1 MSSDPITS
9 FWIPLLL
16 GVAFLLLSFALPV
29 LGAALPKWTAPA
41 GVVAGLSLLAWAGAW
56 AYRKRSGQSDRS
68 GGAGGDASVT
78 GTGSSGFGGAGGTG
92 RTGRGGKGGNATV
105 KGQGSVARGGRGGAA

>member
-1 MSSDPITS
+1 MSADRITS
-9 FWIPLLL
+9 YWLPLLF
-16 GVAFLLLSFALPV
+16 GVAFLLLSFALSG
-29 LGAALPKWTAPA
+29 LGVSLPKWTAPA
-41 GVVAGLSLLAWAGAW
+41 SAVAGVCLLAWAGAL
-56 AYRKRSGQSDRS
+56 AYRKRSGQFDRS

-78 GTGSSGFGGAGGTG
+78 GTGSSGFGGAGGSG